1 MTDSIARPTI
11 SLETAQ
17 RVLWAFGDTNLG
29 VEPGGFFS
37 ALHVAIQ
44 RADTENRARLAVAFP
59 EDVAAVDAV
68 KMQAWGLDWLRG
80 IVKSDLDNRDRGLDF
95 AGIRADVP
103 GFEGTTAALDALGVK
118 VATS

>member
-44 RADTENRARLAVAFP
+44 RADTENRARLAAAFP
-59 EDVAAVDAV
+59 EDVAAVEAV
-68 KMQAWGLDWLRG
+68 KIQPWGLDWLRG
-80 IVKSDLDNRDRGLDF
+80 IVKADLDARDRGLDF

-103 GFEGTTAALDALGVK
+103 GFEGTNAALDALGAK
-118 VATS
+118 AVAS